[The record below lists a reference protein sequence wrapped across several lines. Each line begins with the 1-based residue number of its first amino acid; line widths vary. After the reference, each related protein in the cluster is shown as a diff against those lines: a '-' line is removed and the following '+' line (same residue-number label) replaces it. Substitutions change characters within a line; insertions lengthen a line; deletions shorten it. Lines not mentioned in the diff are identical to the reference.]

1 MGRLAMRRAAFG
13 KMPEELRSFP
23 AQMDKATSSFKR
35 TPLKLPQRGNAQR
48 KIKGFDE
55 GYEVPLAA

>member
-1 MGRLAMRRAAFG
+1 
-13 KMPEELRSFP
+13 
-23 AQMDKATSSFKR
+23 MDKATSSFKR

-48 KIKGFDE
+48 KIKGFDD